1 MVIIISIVSS
11 AARPELW
18 VEFYERIGIN
28 NIDFELIFVGPNSPD
43 YMLPDNFNF
52 VKSQVKPVQCFEIAA
67 RISVGKYLIMLADD
81 MFFETDNPLDK
92 LYQDYLSYNT
102 DKLMLSCGYSQYF
115 SSGIPRIFEA
125 DFHKFIDSKNNEI
138 VMPVGLMIDR
148 KYYRHLGGLDRNFI
162 ALYWDLDLCFRV
174 VEDGGITALSNVI
187 IKDIDIL
194 NCGGLYSEF
203 YQIDQF
209 QTLSRIWPFLPNTP
223 FKRTT
228 PLEPFIDD
236 NILIVSQ
243 GPKGRWI

>member
-1 MVIIISIVSS
+1 VVIIISIVSS

-102 DKLMLSCGYSQYF
+102 DKLMLSCSYSQYF

-174 VEDGGITALSNVI
+174 VEDGGITALSNVRVGEHVE
-187 IKDIDIL
+187 KCDIQTSMWDS
-194 NCGGLYSEF
+194 Y
-203 YQIDQF
+203 YKIDNKH
-209 QTLSRIWPFLPNTP
+209 TLGSFWSNQVM
-223 FKRTT
+223 KRKV
-228 PLEPFIDD
+228 PLEPFIDYS
-236 NILIVSQ
+236 ILTESQ
-243 GPKGRWI
+243 GPKGRWL

>member
-1 MVIIISIVSS
+1 MIPTISIISS

-18 VEFYERIGIN
+18 LNLYDSIN
-28 NIDFELIFVGPNSPD
+28 DTIDFEVVFVGPNSPD
-43 YMLPDNFNF
+43 YTLPDNFNF
-52 VKSQVKPVQCFEIAA
+52 IESSVKPVQCWEIATRNA
-67 RISVGKYLIMLADD
+67 EGKYLTFIPDD
-81 MFFETDNPLDK
+81 VFFIVENALSTMVTEFESYDIDELI
-92 LYQDYLSYNT
+92 LSYRYVNSEG
-102 DKLMLSCGYSQYF
+102 LFPLEVHRHINYSNIY
-115 SSGIPRIFEA
+115 
-125 DFHKFIDSKNNEI
+125 
-138 VMPVGLMIDR
+138 MPIGFTILNS
-148 KYYRHLGGLDRNFI
+148 YYRHLGGLDKNFI